1 MPGFVSWPFHG
12 PYCMAHG
19 ASCFSFK
26 SHMSLEKGTLTID
39 TASDSK
45 LLEWQPYLPRWQHW
59 AGITTLLSTLECWL
73 LPLGR
78 KSTVWA
84 LSVTHTRCLSSDL
97 LKLVHWIQN
106 SVKFSLFISKANSY
120 KEENFKGLLKLH
132 FFLFFFCF
140 FFLHKQFIVDL
151 KSKRRW
157 MSVNNTWSW
166 PDFGFGCGIFFFL
179 FSLLVGS

>member
-19 ASCFSFK
+19 ASCFSFM
-26 SHMSLEKGTLTID
+26 SHMSLEKGALTVD

-45 LLEWQPYLPRWQHW
+45 LLEWEPYLPRWQHW
-59 AGITTLLSTLECWL
+59 AGVTTLLSTLECWL
-73 LPLGR
+73 LPSGR

-84 LSVTHTRCLSSDL
+84 LSVTYTRCLGSDL

-132 FFLFFFCF
+132 LFLFLFLFYINNSLLIWRAKEDEWVFTTLGAGLILVLAVGFFFFFFLFF
-140 FFLHKQFIVDL
+140 
-151 KSKRRW
+151 
-157 MSVNNTWSW
+157 
-166 PDFGFGCGIFFFL
+166 
-179 FSLLVGS
+179 LLVGS